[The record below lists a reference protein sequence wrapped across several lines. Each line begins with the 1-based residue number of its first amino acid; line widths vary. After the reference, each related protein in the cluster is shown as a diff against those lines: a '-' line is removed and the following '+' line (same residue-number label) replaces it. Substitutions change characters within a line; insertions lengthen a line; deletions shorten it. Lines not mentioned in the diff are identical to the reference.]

1 MRILACV
8 AVAISMTA
16 AGATLNLNT
25 GQAPGTM
32 GSFSDPVWSSA
43 AGPTGTGMNTSGAAY
58 IVENSYPRG
67 DGLNQLWQTVGLPPT
82 SMANFI
88 SSGDCGWD
96 GYTADCPGGDYSFTT
111 TFAVT
116 DLATAR
122 LEFSVAGDNRVEV
135 YLNGGPLLY
144 GQGAMSGSSGWA
156 SMSPLQVVT
165 SGFNLGPNT
174 LELRVIND
182 GGFTGGILAG
192 TFTEAPEPGTMAV
205 TGAGLALL
213 ALLRRKR

>member
-1 MRILACV
+1 
-8 AVAISMTA
+8 
-16 AGATLNLNT
+16 
-25 GQAPGTM
+25 
-32 GSFSDPVWSSA
+32 
-43 AGPTGTGMNTSGAAY
+43 
-58 IVENSYPRG
+58 
-67 DGLNQLWQTVGLPPT
+67 
-82 SMANFI
+82 
-88 SSGDCGWD
+88 
-96 GYTADCPGGDYSFTT
+96 
-111 TFAVT
+111 
-116 DLATAR
+116 
-122 LEFSVAGDNRVEV
+122 
-135 YLNGGPLLY
+135 
-144 GQGAMSGSSGWA
+144 MSGSSGWA

>member
-8 AVAISMTA
+8 AVALSLTA
-16 AGATLNLNT
+16 AGATINLNT

-32 GSFSDPVWSSA
+32 GSFSDPVWNIAS
-43 AGPTGTGMNTSGAAY
+43 GPTGTGMNTSGAAY
-58 IVENSYPRG
+58 ILENTYPSG
-67 DGLNQLWQTVGLPPT
+67 SGKLWNPTGLPPT
-82 SMANFI
+82 SLANFI
-88 SSGDCGWD
+88 SSGDCGRD
-96 GYTADCPGGDYSFTT
+96 SYTAACPGGTYSFTT
-111 TFAVT
+111 SFNVT

-156 SMSPLQVVT
+156 AMSPLQVVT
-165 SGFNLGPNT
+165 SGFNIGPNT
-174 LELRVIND
+174 LELRVINNSIY
-182 GGFTGGILAG
+182 TGGILAG
-192 TFTEAPEPGTMAV
+192 TFTEAPEPATMAV

>member
-16 AGATLNLNT
+16 AGASYNLNT
-25 GQAPGTM
+25 GQAPGTA
-32 GSFSDPVWSSA
+32 GSFSDPVWSIA
-43 AGPTGTGMNTSGAAY
+43 AGPTGAGMNTSGPAY
-58 IVENSYPRG
+58 IVENTYPSG
-67 DGLNQLWQTVGLPPT
+67 SGKLWNTTGLPAP
-82 SMANFI
+82 SVANFI
-88 SSGDCGWD
+88 SSGDCGRD
-96 GYTADCPGGDYSFTT
+96 GYTADCLAGTYSFTT
-111 TFAVT
+111 TFEVT
-116 DLATAR
+116 DLPTAR

-135 YLNGGPLLY
+135 YLNGGSMLY
-144 GQGAMSGSSGWA
+144 GQGSPGWI

-165 SGFNLGPNT
+165 SGFVVGTNT
-174 LELRVIND
+174 LELRVLND
-182 GGFTGGILAG
+182 SIYTGGILTG